1 MRITESKL
9 RKIIRETISE
19 VVTPDFMYGDDAK
32 GHSDPN
38 AFNQD
43 PQFVGF
49 DADDFGQVNQQS
61 LDSSESAGY
70 VSQFSS
76 YQQDDSDGLDPSY
89 SEPQVDVDFIL
100 DSQVLRGQPGSVDRT
115 SLSSGD
121 IYSIVAGD
129 QVLDDLGRN
138 YQLNSTRDTL
148 SYGAGIVDAL
158 SKSGIIKSLSGESIS
173 LEDLEF
179 IGVRGRSSGKV
190 YTLRD
195 WIESKKSGQIG
206 MNESKKRASK

>member
-19 VVTPDFMYGDDAK
+19 VVTPDYMYGDDAR
-32 GHSDPN
+32 GYSDPN

-49 DADDFGQVNQQS
+49 DPDDHEYMSQQN
-61 LDSSESAGY
+61 LDSSAGSGYGSQLSA
-70 VSQFSS
+70 
-76 YQQDDSDGLDPSY
+76 QQDDSDVLDPSY

-148 SYGAGIVDAL
+148 SYGAGIIDAL
-158 SKSGIIKSLSGESIS
+158 SKSGIIRSLGEESVS

-206 MNESKKRASK
+206 MNESRRRVRR

>member
-9 RKIIRETISE
+9 RKLIRETISE
-19 VVTPDFMYGDDAK
+19 VVTPDFMYGDDAR
-32 GHSDPN
+32 GYSDPN

-49 DADDFGQVNQQS
+49 DPEEIDYVSRQG
-61 LDSSESAGY
+61 LDSSAGSGY
-70 VSQFSS
+70 GSQLST
-76 YQQDDSDGLDPSY
+76 QQDDVDGLDPAY

-129 QVLDDLGRN
+129 KVLGDLSRN
-138 YQLNSTRDTL
+138 YQLNATRDTL
-148 SYGAGIVDAL
+148 SYGVGIINAL
-158 SKSGIIKSLSGESIS
+158 SSSGIIKSLGEEPVS
-173 LEDLEF
+173 LEDLEL
-179 IGVRGRSSGKV
+179 IGVRGRASGKI

-195 WIESKKSGQIG
+195 WIESKKSGQIR
-206 MNESKKRASK
+206 MDESRRAKK

>member
-9 RKIIRETISE
+9 RKLIRETISE
-19 VVTPDFMYGDDAK
+19 VVTPDFMYGDDAR
-32 GHSDPN
+32 GYSDPN

-49 DADDFGQVNQQS
+49 DPEETDYVSQQG
-61 LDSSESAGY
+61 LDSSAGSGY
-70 VSQFSS
+70 GSQLST
-76 YQQDDSDGLDPSY
+76 QQDDDDGLDPTY

-100 DSQVLRGQPGSVDRT
+100 DSQVLRGQPGNVDRT
-115 SLSSGD
+115 NLSSGD

-129 QVLDDLGRN
+129 QVLSELGKN

-148 SYGAGIVDAL
+148 SYGAGIINAL
-158 SKSGIIKSLSGESIS
+158 SSSGIIKSLGEESVS

-179 IGVRGRSSGKV
+179 IGVRGRASGKI

-195 WIESKKSGQIG
+195 WIESKKSGQIR
-206 MNESKKRASK
+206 MDESRRAKK

>member
-1 MRITESKL
+1 MKITESKL
-9 RKIIRETISE
+9 RKLIRETISE

-43 PQFVGF
+43 PQFPGF
-49 DADDFGQVNQQS
+49 DPDDFGQVNQQS
-61 LDSSESAGY
+61 LDSSESFGY
-70 VSQFSS
+70 VPQLSN
-76 YQQDDSDGLDPSY
+76 YQQDDDEVLDPSY

-100 DSQVLRGQPGSVDRT
+100 DSQVLRGLPGSVDRT

-121 IYSIVAGD
+121 IYSIVSGD

-148 SYGAGIVDAL
+148 SYGSGIIDAL
-158 SKSGIIKSLSGESIS
+158 SRSGIIRSLGEEPVS

-179 IGVRGRSSGKV
+179 IGVRGRASGRI

-195 WIESKKSGQIG
+195 WIESKKSGQIA
-206 MNESKKRASK
+206 MDESIKR